1 MKNLELKQ
9 KLKEGDLVLGTLIV
23 STSPFWP
30 KILKDC
36 SLDFTFIDTEHIAIS
51 RETLSWMCRTYS
63 AMGLPPLVRMK
74 SPDKYIATE
83 FLDDG
88 AAGIISPYTE
98 TVTQVKELVGATKKR
113 PLKGGRLNQLM
124 AGKKNLK
131 ESLDDYINKFNENN
145 LLILNI
151 ESKPAVENLD
161 EILEIEGIDAIQIG
175 PHDLTTSL
183 GIPEEY
189 DNPIYLNTIEMVFKK
204 ARSKS
209 VGAGIH
215 AWGTPE
221 YQKRLLDLGANMLI
235 HKADAFFFRDGLEND
250 LNEIRSLIGENNVG
264 RRENIS
270 I

>member
-1 MKNLELKQ
+1 
-9 KLKEGDLVLGTLIV
+9 
-23 STSPFWP
+23 
-30 KILKDC
+30 
-36 SLDFTFIDTEHIAIS
+36 
-51 RETLSWMCRTYS
+51 
-63 AMGLPPLVRMK
+63 MG
-74 SPDKYIATE
+74 E
-83 FLDDG
+83 
-88 AAGIISPYTE
+88 
-98 TVTQVKELVGATKKR
+98 TKKR

-124 AGKKNLK
+124 EGKKNLE

-209 VGAGIH
+209 VEQGFMLGVLLSI
-215 AWGTPE
+215 
-221 YQKRLLDLGANMLI
+221 KRDYWMLGANMLI
-235 HKADAFFFRDGLEND
+235 HKADVLFFRDGLEND
-250 LNEIRSLIGENNVG
+250 LNEIRSLVGGNNVG
-264 RRENIS
+264 RRGYQYLKKYYS
-270 I
+270 V